1 MTEVAEDTSEQTTV
15 VTFQEEEG
23 EGANDSPSKKETFQ
37 WNTPADEFAEDVASD
52 VEEESEDEGGDAH
65 RTAGDD
71 EAMETSHFS
80 EVTNGIID
88 VKPKLEGSEKKKA
101 KAKNQ
106 FPCPKCNKVW
116 NWPWEL
122 RRHLV
127 MHFKE
132 KERQDASAYK
142 CDECGRGFQWKRDL
156 AQHKRLH
163 TGEKL
168 LICSVCGKKFTTRQ
182 ALLHHV
188 VVHTGEKP
196 FQCAQC
202 GNR

>member
-1 MTEVAEDTSEQTTV
+1 MTTEVTEDNSAV
-15 VTFQEEEG
+15 ALQEEGQEEG
-23 EGANDSPSKKETFQ
+23 SSDSPSKKETFQ

-52 VEEESEDEGGDAH
+52 VEEESEDEGGDAN
-65 RTAGDD
+65 RTSGNDD
-71 EAMETSHFS
+71 AMETSHFS
-80 EVTNGIID
+80 EVTNGVID
-88 VKPKLEGSEKKKA
+88 VKPKVSDGSLKKS

-142 CDECGRGFQWKRDL
+142 CDECGKGFQWKREFGP
-156 AQHKRLH
+156 A
-163 TGEKL
+163 
-168 LICSVCGKKFTTRQ
+168 
-182 ALLHHV
+182 
-188 VVHTGEKP
+188 
-196 FQCAQC
+196 
-202 GNR
+202 